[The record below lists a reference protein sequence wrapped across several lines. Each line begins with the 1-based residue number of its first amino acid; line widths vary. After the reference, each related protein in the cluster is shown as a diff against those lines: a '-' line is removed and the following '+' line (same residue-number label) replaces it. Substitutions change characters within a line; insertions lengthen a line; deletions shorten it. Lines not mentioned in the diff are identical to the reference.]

1 MHMFYDFK
9 ICMPQDK
16 TLDMKTHILWMLF
29 SGSSILWT
37 AWYWSW
43 RHRNTFKWW

>member
-1 MHMFYDFK
+1 
-9 ICMPQDK
+9 
-16 TLDMKTHILWMLF
+16 MLF
-29 SGSSILWT
+29 SGSSIPWT